1 MLCLFILPIDDL
13 ILGKVRKYQLSGG
26 RMHIHAIELIQDIQE
41 QARNIRLDVLDMVY
55 RRQAGHLGGSYSAA
69 EILACLYFH
78 HLKIDPSYPGWPERD
93 RFLLSK
99 GHAAAALYSA
109 LARRGFFPVEELKTW
124 GQLGGRLQGHPDR
137 IKTPG
142 VEMSSGFLGHGLSI
156 GVGMALAQRLNGER
170 YHIYVLMS
178 DGDMQSGVAWEGAMT
193 AAKYCTSEVTVI
205 MDFNDVQLDGAGHDI
220 MPLEPIREKWRA
232 FGFSVIEIH
241 GHNILQVLDALDT
254 AGDIHSQP
262 TVILAHTT
270 KGKGVSFMENTS
282 KWHGAVPTEV
292 QYHQARQEILGVQS

>member
-1 MLCLFILPIDDL
+1 
-13 ILGKVRKYQLSGG
+13 
-26 RMHIHAIELIQDIQE
+26 MHIHTIDLIQEIQQ
-41 QARNIRLDVLDMVY
+41 QALNIRLDVLDMVY
-55 RRQAGHLGGSYSAA
+55 RRQAGHLGGSYSSA
-69 EILACLYFH
+69 EILAALYFH
-78 HLKIDPSYPGWPERD
+78 HLKIDPANTGWPQRD

-156 GVGMALAQRLNGER
+156 AVGMALAQRLTNDR
-170 YHIYVLMS
+170 YHIYALMS
-178 DGDMQSGVAWEGAMT
+178 DGDMQSGVAWEGALT
-193 AAKYCTSEVTVI
+193 AAKYCTTELTVI

-254 AGDIHSQP
+254 ASDIHSQP

-270 KGKGVSFMENTS
+270 KGKGVSFMENTA
-282 KWHGAVPTEV
+282 KWHGAVPTDA
-292 QYHQARQEILGVQS
+292 QYQQARQELLGVLS

>member
-1 MLCLFILPIDDL
+1 
-13 ILGKVRKYQLSGG
+13 
-26 RMHIHAIELIQDIQE
+26 MHIHTHEMMQEIQQ
-41 QARNIRLDVLDMVY
+41 QALNIRLDVLDMVY

-69 EILACLYFH
+69 EILAALYFH
-78 HLKIDPSYPGWPERD
+78 HLKIDPANPAWAQRD

-156 GVGMALAQRLNGER
+156 AVGMALAQRLTDDR
-170 YHIYVLMS
+170 FHIYALMS
-178 DGDMQSGVAWEGAMT
+178 DGDMQSGVAWEGALT
-193 AAKYCTSEVTVI
+193 ASKYCTTELTVI

-220 MPLEPIREKWRA
+220 MPLEPLREKWRA

-241 GHNILQVLDALDT
+241 GHNILQILDALDT
-254 AGDIHSQP
+254 ASDIHSQP

-270 KGKGVSFMENTS
+270 KGKGVSFMENTA
-282 KWHGAVPTEV
+282 KWHGAVPTEA
-292 QYHQARQEILGVQS
+292 QYQQARQELMGVQS

>member
-1 MLCLFILPIDDL
+1 
-13 ILGKVRKYQLSGG
+13 
-26 RMHIHAIELIQDIQE
+26 MHIHTLELIQEIQE

-78 HLKIDPSYPGWPERD
+78 HLKIDPANPRWPERD

-109 LARRGFFPVEELKTW
+109 LARRGFFEVDELKTW

-156 GVGMALAQRLNGER
+156 GVGMALAQRLNGEK

-178 DGDMQSGVAWEGAMT
+178 DGDMQSGVAWEGALT

-232 FGFSVIEIH
+232 FGFSVLEIH
-241 GHNILQVLDALDT
+241 GHNILQILDALDM
-254 AGDIHSQP
+254 ASDIHSQP
-262 TVILAHTT
+262 TVILTHTT

-282 KWHGAVPTEV
+282 KWHGAVPTEA
-292 QYHQARQEILGVQS
+292 QYQQARQEILEV